1 MNNLKLVIVAAIS
14 VLTIASCSQ
23 SIKSVKAPVK
33 SESDSLSYA
42 LGISVG
48 KNLKETFP
56 DIDLSVFASAIY
68 KAYTDSVNPYFT
80 DDNQANMFI
89 QTYMRKEQD
98 KKANENLAKGNEFL
112 DKNKERAEVKVTASG
127 LQYEV
132 LTEGAGAIPVA
143 EDEVRVHYH
152 GTLIDGTVFDSSV
165 ERGEPAQFPVNRVIP
180 GWTEGLQLMKVGSKY
195 KFYIPAELAY
205 GPRQVSAEIVANST
219 LIFEVELLEIVQK

>member
-1 MNNLKLVIVAAIS
+1 MNNLKLVFVAAIS
-14 VLTIASCSQ
+14 VFTIASCSQ

-33 SESDSLSYA
+33 SEVDSLSYA

-56 DIDLSVFASAIY
+56 DLELSVFASAIY
-68 KAYTDSVNPYFT
+68 KAYTDSVNPIFAQ
-80 DDNQANMFI
+80 DEQANMFI
-89 QTYMRKEQD
+89 QDYMRKEQE
-98 KKANENLAKGNEFL
+98 KKANENLEKGKEFL
-112 DKNKERAEVKVTASG
+112 AKNKERAEVKVTESG

-132 LTEGAGAIPVA
+132 LTEGTGAIPAA

-152 GTLIDGTVFDSSV
+152 GTLMDGTVFDSSI

-195 KFYIPAELAY
+195 KFFIPAELAY

-219 LIFEVELLEIVQK
+219 LVFEVELLEIVQK

>member
-1 MNNLKLVIVAAIS
+1 MNNLKLVFVAAIS
-14 VLTIASCSQ
+14 VFTIASCSQ

-33 SESDSLSYA
+33 SEVDSLSYA

-56 DIDLSVFASAIY
+56 DLELSVFATAIY
-68 KAYTDSVNPYFT
+68 KAYTDSVNPIFAQ
-80 DDNQANMFI
+80 DEQANMFI
-89 QTYMRKEQD
+89 QDYMRKEQE
-98 KKANENLAKGNEFL
+98 KKANENLEKGKEFL
-112 DKNKERAEVKVTASG
+112 AKNKERAEVKVTESG

-132 LTEGAGAIPVA
+132 LTEGTGAIPAA

-152 GTLIDGTVFDSSV
+152 GTLMDGTVFDSSI

-195 KFYIPAELAY
+195 KFFIPAELAY

-219 LIFEVELLEIVQK
+219 LVFEVELLEIVQK

>member
-1 MNNLKLVIVAAIS
+1 MNNLKLVFVAAIS
-14 VLTIASCSQ
+14 VFTIASCSQ

-33 SESDSLSYA
+33 SEVDSLSYA

-56 DIDLSVFASAIY
+56 DLELSVFATAIY
-68 KAYTDSVNPYFT
+68 KAYTDSVNPYFAQ
-80 DDNQANMFI
+80 DEQANMFI
-89 QTYMRKEQD
+89 QDYMRKEQE
-98 KKANENLAKGNEFL
+98 KKANENLEKGKEFL
-112 DKNKERAEVKVTASG
+112 AKNKERAEVKVTESG

-132 LTEGAGAIPVA
+132 LTEGTGANPAA

-152 GTLIDGTVFDSSV
+152 GTLMDGTVFDSSI

-195 KFYIPAELAY
+195 KFFIPAELAY

-219 LIFEVELLEIVQK
+219 LVFEVELLEIVQK

>member
-1 MNNLKLVIVAAIS
+1 MNNLKLLFVAAIS
-14 VLTIASCSQ
+14 VVTIASCSQ

-56 DIDLSVFASAIY
+56 DIDLNVFATAIY

-89 QTYMRKEQD
+89 QTYMRKDQD

-112 DKNKERAEVKVTASG
+112 AKNKERAEVKVTASG

-132 LTEGAGAIPVA
+132 LSEGTGAIPTA

-152 GTLIDGTVFDSSV
+152 GTTIEGTVFDSSV
-165 ERGEPAQFPVNRVIP
+165 DRGEPAQFPVNRVIP

-195 KFYIPAELAY
+195 KFYVPAELAY

-219 LIFEVELLEIVQK
+219 LIFEVELIEIVKK

>member
-1 MNNLKLVIVAAIS
+1 MNNLKLVFVAAIS

-33 SESDSLSYA
+33 SDVDSLSYA

-56 DIDLSVFASAIY
+56 DLELSVFASAIY
-68 KAYTDSVNPYFT
+68 KAYTDSVNPIFAQ
-80 DDNQANMFI
+80 DEEANMFI
-89 QTYMRKEQD
+89 QNYMRKEQE
-98 KKANENLAKGNEFL
+98 KKANETLAKGNEFL
-112 DKNKERAEVKVTASG
+112 AKNKERAEVKVTASG

-132 LTEGAGAIPVA
+132 LTEGTGAIPAA

-165 ERGEPAQFPVNRVIP
+165 EREEPAQFPVNRVIP